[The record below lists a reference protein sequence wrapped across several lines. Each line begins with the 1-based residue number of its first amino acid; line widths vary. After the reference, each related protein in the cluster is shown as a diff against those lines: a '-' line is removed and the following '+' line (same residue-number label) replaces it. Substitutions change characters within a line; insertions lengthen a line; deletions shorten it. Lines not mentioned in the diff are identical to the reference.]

1 MLRIWIR
8 IGMIWTTNSIKTNE
22 TIDET
27 KRQKMR
33 IHQNFNVENP
43 KQGKTTGTVGSEQLH
58 YVLSTTEYDLTRGMY
73 LSQGNGLGYKLH
85 PTGWIE

>member
-1 MLRIWIR
+1 MIQYEILIKDTFMLRIWIR

-33 IHQNFNVENP
+33 VHHIFNV
-43 KQGKTTGTVGSEQLH
+43 EQLH